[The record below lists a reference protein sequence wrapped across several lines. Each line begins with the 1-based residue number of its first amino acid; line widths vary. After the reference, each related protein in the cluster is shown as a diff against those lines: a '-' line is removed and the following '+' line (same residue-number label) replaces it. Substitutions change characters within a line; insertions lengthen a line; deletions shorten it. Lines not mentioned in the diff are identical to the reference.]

1 MAYSYVWPVTL
12 PQVPQKGYSES
23 IGVNILRTP
32 MDAGP
37 AKQRRRGNKP
47 SNLNVA
53 FIMTTAQVALLETF
67 CTSTIKGVARFGFTH
82 PRTKV
87 IEEVRIVPQS
97 EGVLY
102 NLSYLAPEYWTVTL
116 QLEVLA

>member
-12 PQVPQKGYSES
+12 PQIPQKGYSES
-23 IGVNILRTP
+23 MGVNILRTP
-32 MDAGP
+32 MDAGI

-47 SNLNVA
+47 SILNVT
-53 FIMTTAQVALLETF
+53 FIMTTEQVATLETF
-67 CTSTIKGVARFGFTH
+67 CTSIIKGVIRFGFTH
-82 PRTKV
+82 PRTK
-87 IEEVRIVPQS
+87 IIKEVRIVPQS

-116 QLEVLA
+116 QLEILP